1 VRKRLL
7 DIGEDIP
14 GKAKRGQQPLAT
26 LVKSE
31 IARWTPIIKAAN
43 VKAGQK
49 LHNSSQMASRTA
61 CWTTRRGV
69 VAGRRHGHKSLAGAP
84 IRPSSPLRRR
94 GGTSTRRTGK
104 TLFGKRRRIYA
115 RIARRGAGI
124 GDDMAP
130 ILPVQCWIARTALG
144 WSVRKL
150 ALAAEVSRDTV
161 ARFERGGEL
170 KAITVEAIQDT
181 LERAGV
187 VFIDAHDGGPSARLQ
202 R

>member
-1 VRKRLL
+1 V
-7 DIGEDIP
+7 
-14 GKAKRGQQPLAT
+14 
-26 LVKSE
+26 
-31 IARWTPIIKAAN
+31 
-43 VKAGQK
+43 
-49 LHNSSQMASRTA
+49 
-61 CWTTRRGV
+61 
-69 VAGRRHGHKSLAGAP
+69 
-84 IRPSSPLRRR
+84 
-94 GGTSTRRTGK
+94 
-104 TLFGKRRRIYA
+104 
-115 RIARRGAGI
+115 
-124 GDDMAP
+124 AP

>member
-1 VRKRLL
+1 MVMANA
-7 DIGEDIP
+7 P
-14 GKAKRGQQPLAT
+14 GGDARPRQASTATAVAK
-26 LVKSE
+26 
-31 IARWTPIIKAAN
+31 
-43 VKAGQK
+43 
-49 LHNSSQMASRTA
+49 ASRFGPV
-61 CWTTRRGV
+61 RRYG
-69 VAGRRHGHKSLAGAP
+69 AGEALLHDARE
-84 IRPSSPLRRR
+84 
-94 GGTSTRRTGK
+94 
-104 TLFGKRRRIYA
+104 TLFGKRRRIYV
-115 RIARRGAGI
+115 RIGRRRGAGI

-161 ARFERGGEL
+161 ARFERGDEL